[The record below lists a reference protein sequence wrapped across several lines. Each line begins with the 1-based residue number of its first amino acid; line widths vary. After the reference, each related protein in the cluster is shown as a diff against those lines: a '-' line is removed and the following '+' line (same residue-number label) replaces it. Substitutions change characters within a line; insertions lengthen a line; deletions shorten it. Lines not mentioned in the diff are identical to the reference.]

1 MKTLFVKIAASVLV
15 LASMAACSEKVQYA
29 PVNPPGNIT
38 EQPGGDSTS
47 TPDYSAFELNVVGR
61 YLKDSDGNIVNLHGF
76 GQTYSPF
83 FNNWGW
89 NDYDVEG
96 CLSYNK
102 RMIDAVLSA
111 GWEMDFI
118 RMHMD
123 PYWSDDP
130 NQESVRYEG
139 HERFSETRFRKY
151 LDEVFVPMAEYMVSR
166 GLYVVMRPPG
176 V

>member
-102 RMIDAVLSA
+102 RMIDAGSLPDGRWTS
-111 GWEMDFI
+111 
-118 RMHMD
+118 
-123 PYWSDDP
+123 
-130 NQESVRYEG
+130 
-139 HERFSETRFRKY
+139 
-151 LDEVFVPMAEYMVSR
+151 
-166 GLYVVMRPPG
+166 
-176 V
+176 